1 MTTARVTLYGIDVDA
16 VTVDETL
23 SWVADTIAEG
33 RRGKVVT
40 LNTTGLMLAERQPFF
55 RRFVAEADLV
65 VADGQPLVWLSPLFG
80 HRLPARVA
88 GIDLIERLAEQAAQN
103 NHSIYLLGAEPDT
116 VATAAAEL
124 QQRHP
129 GLDIAGSHHGFLG
142 DGAENVAIEI
152 GKSGAAILFVG
163 MGSPRQEEFIDAHW
177 DQLGVNIAIGV
188 GGSFEVL
195 ANRLVRAPRWL
206 QRLGLEWA
214 FRMLQEPR
222 RLTRRYADTFFWL
235 VRRTAPLTSG
245 LVDRSNRA
253 PAGTSAPPSVKK

>member
-1 MTTARVTLYGIDVDA
+1 MTPARVTLYGIDVDA

-23 SWVADTIAEG
+23 AWVASTIDEG
-33 RRGKVVT
+33 RRCKVVT

-88 GIDLIERLAEQAAQN
+88 GIDLIERLAEQAARTK
-103 NHSIYLLGAEPDT
+103 HSIYLLGAEQDT
-116 VATAAAEL
+116 VTTAAAEL
-124 QQRHP
+124 QDRHP
-129 GLDIAGSHHGFLG
+129 GLEIAGSHHGFLG
-142 DGAENVAIEI
+142 DGANEVADSI
-152 GKSGAAILFVG
+152 GRSGAAILLVG
-163 MGSPRQEEFIDAHW
+163 MGSPRQEEFIDTYW
-177 DQLGVNIAIGV
+177 DRLGVNIAIGV

-222 RLTRRYADTFFWL
+222 RLTRRYADTFVWL

-245 LVDRSNRA
+245 SHRFGRIPSNTTA
-253 PAGTSAPPSVKK
+253 APPSLKK

>member
-23 SWVADTIAEG
+23 AWVASTIAEG

-88 GIDLIERLAEQAAQN
+88 GIDLIERLAEQAARSH
-103 NHSIYLLGAEPDT
+103 HSIYLLGAEQDT

-124 QQRHP
+124 QHRHP
-129 GLDIAGSHHGFLG
+129 GLEIAGSHHGFLG
-142 DGAENVAIEI
+142 DGANEVALAI
-152 GKSGAAILFVG
+152 GNSGAAILLVG
-163 MGSPRQEEFIDAHW
+163 MGSPRQEEFIDTYW

-195 ANRLVRAPRWL
+195 ANRLVRAPRWM

-222 RLTRRYADTFFWL
+222 RLTRRYADTFIWL

-245 LVDRSNRA
+245 LHRSGRI
-253 PAGTSAPPSVKK
+253 PASTSTPPSLKK